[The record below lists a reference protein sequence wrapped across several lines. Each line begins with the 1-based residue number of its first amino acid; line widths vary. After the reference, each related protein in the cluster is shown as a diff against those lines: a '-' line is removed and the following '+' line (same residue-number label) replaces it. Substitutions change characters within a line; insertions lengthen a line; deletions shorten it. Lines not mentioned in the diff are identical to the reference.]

1 MRELD
6 AVKLT
11 RGTCRRHFPANPFPR
26 SFEAEFWQELQSCS
40 VARAFETSTLGRAP
54 RPTFGGPETKWSVGF
69 GPFGGPETKWSVGF
83 GDFSPPASAP
93 AQASRRRQLIWRP
106 NESDGARLA

>member
-54 RPTFGGPETKWSVGF
+54 RPTFGGPETKG
-69 GPFGGPETKWSVGF
+69 SVGF

-93 AQASRRRQLIWRP
+93 AQASRRRQLGWRP
-106 NESDGARLA
+106 NESDGARRA